1 MAEIKLPDI
10 RPAKTIEEKVDA
22 LYDAY
27 FMLRKHL
34 NYAFSGILD
43 EDNVIRAQEAN
54 IANLLAGK
62 ITADQID
69 VTQGK
74 IQAAQI
80 EDLIV
85 GDNVIMGANATISWN
100 QVTGTEQIPLRTDL
114 AWDNLLNKP
123 TNLLTQSQLTEALTN
138 YVTTGQMT
146 EALADTLNLGNFST
160 IITKDYIASMNLV
173 VGREILM
180 GANARL
186 SWLNIDDK
194 PFIPATA
201 ADVGAISST
210 YIDANNVFTLNVYGE
225 NIRGNVISTANF
237 NGTGNYIQMQR
248 QYLTFW
254 DANNNAIKMAL
265 GFLPD
270 NSGVNVP
277 AIVFGAGDGRGNNR
291 GYITKDTDSLDIFF
305 IDSAEKVSAV
315 KLQNGK
321 IYLNNTEIPAFDPDN
336 PLPYEYLQNGEK
348 WNNTLAKIQASGN
361 IDWTLMLPPT
371 AEQVGAR
378 PDTWMP
384 TADDVGAIS
393 STYIDENG
401 VFTPQVYAT
410 NINVLRGKITTAQ
423 IEDLVV
429 GGNVTMGPNATI
441 SWSKITDRPTIPSQY
456 TDEQALK
463 AWKKSGYATWID
475 ANGVYSGAFN
485 GGMFNINP
493 TGDPYLESG
502 LTIGGWYNN
511 GWIGQAF
518 KMQYDPY
525 GNGSFPGTIVSS
537 VGGVPL
543 IFELSTY
550 FDYYVRFRSG
560 SDVSFRGN
568 VDFTGANVTGLSAVA
583 VFG

>member
-10 RPAKTIEEKVDA
+10 RPAKTIEGKLDA

-27 FMLRKHL
+27 FVMRKYMTYYL
-34 NYAFSGILD
+34 SGNLD
-43 EDNVIRAQEAN
+43 EENVVRAQEAV
-54 IANLLAGK
+54 IANVLAGTIK
-62 ITADQID
+62 ADQID
-69 VTQGK
+69 VTEGK

-114 AWDNLLNKP
+114 TWDNLLNKP

-160 IITKDYIASMNLV
+160 IITKDYIASMNLI
-173 VGREILM
+173 VGQEILM
-180 GANARL
+180 GANARI

-194 PFIPATA
+194 P
-201 ADVGAISST
+201 S
-210 YIDANNVFTLNVYGE
+210 
-225 NIRGNVISTANF
+225 
-237 NGTGNYIQMQR
+237 
-248 QYLTFW
+248 
-254 DANNNAIKMAL
+254 
-265 GFLPD
+265 
-270 NSGVNVP
+270 
-277 AIVFGAGDGRGNNR
+277 
-291 GYITKDTDSLDIFF
+291 
-305 IDSAEKVSAV
+305 
-315 KLQNGK
+315 
-321 IYLNNTEIPAFDPDN
+321 
-336 PLPYEYLQNGEK
+336 
-348 WNNTLAKIQASGN
+348 
-361 IDWTLMLPPT
+361 
-371 AEQVGAR
+371 
-378 PDTWMP
+378 
-384 TADDVGAIS
+384 
-393 STYIDENG
+393 
-401 VFTPQVYAT
+401 
-410 NINVLRGKITTAQ
+410 
-423 IEDLVV
+423 
-429 GGNVTMGPNATI
+429 
-441 SWSKITDRPTIPSQY
+441 IPSQY
-456 TDEQALK
+456 TDAQALN
-463 AWKKSGYATWID
+463 AWKNSGYATWID

-518 KMQYDPY
+518 KIQYDPY

-543 IFELSTY
+543 IFELATN
-550 FDYYVRFRSG
+550 FDYYVQFRSG
-560 SDVSFRGN
+560 SNVSFRGN